1 MSSLLPRIA
10 LAAALAALLA
20 ACARGEDEA
29 AAEEAVPPVVGAR
42 TAVVTARPFT
52 ETVSAIG
59 TVEARAG
66 HVASLGA
73 PAQGRVTRV
82 LVAVGQRVS
91 AGQPL
96 VELDPATFAAAAQ
109 SAEAAV
115 AAAERSAERT
125 RRLVEEGI
133 APRKDAEQ
141 AAAELARARAD
152 LVGAQREARLATL
165 RTPISGVVT
174 RLSATLGAT
183 VDPAQPLVEVVDP
196 SALDVV
202 LNATPADAGHI
213 RPGAPTALTAGESAA
228 GEPLGAGTVV
238 DVGAAIDSATR
249 AVAVRV
255 RVPASR
261 RPLRVGETVSGR
273 IAVATRPSA
282 VVVPAEALV
291 PEGDGY
297 KVFVVDAHD
306 VAHAQLV
313 TIGARADSL
322 VEIVK
327 GLAAGARVVTYG
339 AYGVTDS
346 ARVVPPEQAGRAIEP
361 AKAGG
366 EKGDAKGD
374 AKVAPAK
381 KGAP

>member
-1 MSSLLPRIA
+1 
-10 LAAALAALLA
+10 
-20 ACARGEDEA
+20 
-29 AAEEAVPPVVGAR
+29 
-42 TAVVTARPFT
+42 
-52 ETVSAIG
+52 
-59 TVEARAG
+59 
-66 HVASLGA
+66 
-73 PAQGRVTRV
+73 
-82 LVAVGQRVS
+82 
-91 AGQPL
+91 
-96 VELDPATFAAAAQ
+96 
-109 SAEAAV
+109 
-115 AAAERSAERT
+115 
-125 RRLVEEGI
+125 
-133 APRKDAEQ
+133 
-141 AAAELARARAD
+141 
-152 LVGAQREARLATL
+152 
-165 RTPISGVVT
+165 
-174 RLSATLGAT
+174 
-183 VDPAQPLVEVVDP
+183 
-196 SALDVV
+196 
-202 LNATPADAGHI
+202 
-213 RPGAPTALTAGESAA
+213 
-228 GEPLGAGTVV
+228 
-238 DVGAAIDSATR
+238 
-249 AVAVRV
+249 
-255 RVPASR
+255 VPASR